1 MIFGPEK
8 VISCPH
14 CAALARLFTLRSGNT
29 QGAVFWTDGKMSAP
43 MLPQAPTITG
53 CHACEKIF
61 WVADARIVGEMD
73 LGEATPYPIE
83 WATAPAVAHM
93 NEAELLDALR
103 AELATSP
110 EQARQLRTLAWWA
123 ANDARRPP
131 AFDPDWES
139 DTPLSPAAIENLEQL
154 ITLVDPDS
162 PTGRLMHAEAAR
174 ELGRFDAA
182 LSALAELFSCSASA
196 KGC

>member
-1 MIFGPEK
+1 
-8 VISCPH
+8 
-14 CAALARLFTLRSGNT
+14 
-29 QGAVFWTDGKMSAP
+29 
-43 MLPQAPTITG
+43 
-53 CHACEKIF
+53 
-61 WVADARIVGEMD
+61 
-73 LGEATPYPIE
+73 
-83 WATAPAVAHM
+83 M

-182 LSALAELFSCSASA
+182 LSALADSFPVQLQQRAAELRRLAEAHDSKVRVFTD
-196 KGC
+196 